1 MTPKLFIPTPSI
13 EEPRDVIAALAAAP
27 ADRPFSP
34 AAVAFCADLSCVLF
48 RAGMKNRPEVQAL
61 AYWCRPAEVAR
72 LRSSFEKLAAG
83 PACCVPRGTVFHVPP
98 VNVET
103 LFLYGWILSIL
114 CGNRNI
120 VRISS
125 RASQLTTELCGMVAS
140 VLEHY
145 EVLGRINLAIQYGHD
160 DRLTADISACCDL
173 RIVWGG
179 DETVRALRAV
189 ALPPAARDLCFP
201 DRYSYSV
208 IRAAVFITS
217 PDTQKEG
224 LAHAFYND
232 CYWFDQMACS
242 SPRLIA
248 WCGTAEDCLRARG
261 EFFNLLAREVERHG
275 YTIEPCVRSDKM
287 LFASRLIL
295 DEAVDS
301 YETYGSELTVLKLS
315 KLSSLDRNH
324 CGGGLLLSVDVPDL
338 AAIAAIAH
346 RRDQTLTY
354 FGFDRQEMESFAR
367 GLNGRGIDRIV
378 PIGEALTFNPFW
390 DGYDL
395 LQELTRRVWV
405 Q

>member
-1 MTPKLFIPTPSI
+1 MTPKLFTPAQPVG
-13 EEPRDVIAALAAAP
+13 EPGDVIAALASAP
-27 ADRPFSP
+27 MDRPFSP
-34 AAVAFCADLSCVLF
+34 AAGEFCADLSRALF
-48 RAGMKNRPEVQAL
+48 RAGMKDRPEVQAL

-72 LRSSFEKLAAG
+72 LKSGFEQLTSG
-83 PACCVPRGTVFHVPP
+83 PASCMPRGTVFHIPP

-125 RASQLTTELCGMVAS
+125 RASQLTMELCGMVAT
-140 VLEHY
+140 VLEKHGA
-145 EVLGRINLAIQYGHD
+145 LGRINLAIQYGHED
-160 DRLTADISACCDL
+160 QLTSDISACCDL

-179 DETVRALRAV
+179 DETVRSLRSV
-189 ALPPAARDLCFP
+189 ALPPAAGDLCFP

-208 IRAAVFITS
+208 IRAAMFTAS
-217 PDTQKEG
+217 PDDQKER

-248 WCGTAEDCLRARG
+248 WCGAPEDCLKARA
-261 EFFNLLAREVERHG
+261 EFFNLLAREVARRR
-275 YTIEPCVRSDKM
+275 YTIEPYVRSDKM

-301 YETYGSELTVLKLS
+301 YETYGTELTVLKLS
-315 KLSSLDRNH
+315 KLTSLDRSH

-338 AAIAAIAH
+338 RALAGIVH

-354 FGFDRQEMESFAR
+354 FGFDRPEMESFAQ

-378 PIGEALTFNPFW
+378 PIGEALTFNRFW

>member
-1 MTPKLFIPTPSI
+1 MTPRLFIPAPSI
-13 EEPRDVIAALAAAP
+13 EQPRDAIAFLTSAP
-27 ADRPFSP
+27 ADRPFSQ
-34 AAVAFCADLSCVLF
+34 AATEFCADLSRVLF

-61 AYWCRPAEVAR
+61 AYWCRPSEVAR
-72 LRSSFEKLAAG
+72 LKSSFEQLTAG
-83 PACCVPRGTVFHVPP
+83 QACSAPRGTVFHVPP

-103 LFLYGWILSIL
+103 LFLYGWILAIL
-114 CGNRNI
+114 CGNRNV

-125 RASQLTTELCGMVAS
+125 RASTLTTELCGMVAS
-140 VLEHY
+140 VLEPY
-145 EVLGRINLAIQYGHD
+145 DVLGRINLAIQYGHD
-160 DRLTADISACCDL
+160 DQLTTDISACCDL

-189 ALPPAARDLCFP
+189 PLPPAARDLCFP

-208 IRAAVFITS
+208 IRAGAFLAS
-217 PDTQKEG
+217 PDAQKEA

-248 WCGTAEDCLRARG
+248 WCGAAEACQKARV
-261 EFFNLLAREVERHG
+261 EFFHLLAREVERHG

-295 DEAVDS
+295 DDAVDS
-301 YETYGSELTVLKLS
+301 YETYGNELTVLKLS

-324 CGGGLLLSVDVPDL
+324 CGGGLLLSVDVPEL
-338 AAIAAIAH
+338 SALAAIAH

-354 FGFDRQEMESFAR
+354 FGFHSQEMESFAH

-378 PIGEALTFNPFW
+378 PIGEALTFNRFW

>member
-1 MTPKLFIPTPSI
+1 MTPKLFILTPSI
-13 EEPRDVIAALAAAP
+13 GEPRDVVGALAAAP
-27 ADRPFSP
+27 TDRPFSP
-34 AAVAFCADLSCVLF
+34 AAREFCADLSRVLF

-61 AYWCRPAEVAR
+61 AYWCRPSEVSR
-72 LRSSFEKLAAG
+72 LQSSFEQLTAG
-83 PACCVPRGTVFHVPP
+83 QACSVPRGTVFHVPP
-98 VNVET
+98 INVET
-103 LFLYGWILSIL
+103 LFLYGWILSVL

-125 RASQLTTELCGMVAS
+125 RASHLTTELCDMVAS
-140 VLEHY
+140 VLEPY
-145 EVLGRINLAIQYGHD
+145 EALGRINLAIQYGHED
-160 DRLTADISACCDL
+160 QLTADISNCCDL

-179 DETVRALRAV
+179 DETVRAIRAV
-189 ALPPAARDLCFP
+189 PLPPAARDLCFP
-201 DRYSYSV
+201 DRYSYSM
-208 IRAAVFITS
+208 IGAAVFTAS
-217 PDTQKEG
+217 PDAQKEA

-248 WCGTAEDCLRARG
+248 WCGTAEDCLRARV
-261 EFFNLLAREVERHG
+261 EFFNLLAREVERHR
-275 YTIEPCVRSDKM
+275 YTIEPCVRSEKM

-301 YETYGSELTVLKLS
+301 YETYGNELTVLKLS

-324 CGGGLLLSVDVPDL
+324 CGGGLLFSVDVPSLSAL
-338 AAIAAIAH
+338 AAIAQ

-354 FGFDRQEMESFAR
+354 FGFDRQEMESFAH

-378 PIGEALTFNPFW
+378 PIGKALTFNRFW